1 MLPHVIHT
9 SSDTP
14 IYIPRYRRSNYE
26 NEIISTEIALMLKAK
41 IIQPSNSPYSSSIVL
56 VPKPDGSKRVCIDY
70 RKLSAITI
78 ADNFPMPRIQDNI
91 DSLSGSEFF
100 TTLDLF
106 SGYFQTF
113 IEPASIPKTAFTT
126 ANGHFEFLRT
136 PFGLRNALSQFSRLM
151 LVRLKIS
158 ALRWRKR

>member
-1 MLPHVIHT
+1 
-9 SSDTP
+9 
-14 IYIPRYRRSNYE
+14 
-26 NEIISTEIALMLKAK
+26 
-41 IIQPSNSPYSSSIVL
+41 
-56 VPKPDGSKRVCIDY
+56 
-70 RKLSAITI
+70 
-78 ADNFPMPRIQDNI
+78 MPRIQDNL

-126 ANGHFEFLRT
+126 ANGHFEFLHT

-151 LVRLKIS
+151 QIIFVSIVLLPYISTILRYIRHRLINMS
-158 ALRWRKR
+158 VT